1 MKILLALAGT
11 TLTWALTALGS
22 ALVFIVPQNNKELEQ
37 KILDASLGFAGGV
50 MLAASYWSLLA
61 PAIEMAT
68 EFSGYS
74 ENLAFIPAAIGFF
87 LGALFVSICDKM
99 MPESLDYSFLGAG
112 LNKENYDDG
121 GDLGRPRSWQNL
133 ADEAGGLRRRF
144 GEVAPQTVG
153 QGLRI
158 SRSRQQ
164 MKRRMLLLVVAITV
178 HNFPEGLAV
187 GVGFGAVGVSKTA
200 TLQKAW
206 NLAIGIGIQ
215 NFPEGFAVSMPLHR
229 AGLSKFRSFWIG
241 QLSGLVEPI
250 AGVMGA
256 YLVTTAQSVL
266 PYSLGFAAGAM
277 VFVVVNDLIPEAHK
291 SSNSALATWGAIIG
305 FLVMMSL
312 DVGFG

>member
-1 MKILLALAGT
+1 
-11 TLTWALTALGS
+11 
-22 ALVFIVPQNNKELEQ
+22 
-37 KILDASLGFAGGV
+37 

-61 PAIEMAT
+61 PAIEMA
-68 EFSGYS
+68 EDFSGYS

-87 LGALFVSICDKM
+87 LGALFVYLCDKM
-99 MPESLDYSFLGAG
+99 MPDSIDYSFLGPG
-112 LNKENYDDG
+112 LNKDTDDDG
-121 GDLGRPRSWQNL
+121 GDLGRPRSWNDL
-133 ADEAGGLRRRF
+133 ADEGGGLRRRF
-144 GEVAPQTVG
+144 GDGAAQAVG
-153 QGLRI
+153 QSLRKNNL
-158 SRSRQQ
+158 RRQA
-164 MKRRMLLLVVAITV
+164 MRRMLLLVVAITV

-187 GVGFGAVGVSKTA
+187 GVGFGAVGISKTA
-200 TLQKAW
+200 TLSKAW

-229 AGLSKFRSFWIG
+229 AGVSKFRSFWIG

-277 VFVVVNDLIPEAHK
+277 VFVVVDDLIPEAHK
-291 SSNSALATWGAIIG
+291 SSNSSLASWGAIIG